1 MKAELWSGRE
11 GAGSRYVTHPV
22 FSLSCFSLLSC
33 RLFSKKEEKRLKVH
47 QLSVPLGCLTSVL
60 CSSLSMVKLKAG
72 VKLIF
77 PRCDSKYFI
86 PYRESDQNH
95 RWIERLVQFPS
106 YV

>member
-33 RLFSKKEEKRLKVH
+33 QALFKNEEKRLKVH
-47 QLSVPLGCLTSVL
+47 QLSELLGCLTSVL

-72 VKLIF
+72 VELM
-77 PRCDSKYFI
+77 
-86 PYRESDQNH
+86 
-95 RWIERLVQFPS
+95 VPS
-106 YV
+106 L

>member
-22 FSLSCFSLLSC
+22 FPCHVSVSSRA